1 MLQID
6 GPPAPE
12 TLRRDQFARRERIVR
27 AGLKALASSDY
38 DQVKIQEVAR
48 DSGVALG
55 TLYRYFTSKEHLFAA
70 VFVEWH
76 GALKKKLEK
85 ERPEG
90 ETEADQLRDVF
101 RRMIRA
107 FQLQPQFFRVVMML
121 EATTDAYAADLY
133 QSLSAQS
140 RETVGMAF
148 AGPFDA
154 DRTAIYSTL
163 NAVLDESLRTWVM
176 NRATIA
182 DVYANIDNAI
192 RLIYEYR
199 PTGQSGLPARPNP
212 VRRRAVQIA
221 RAFLDSSFNRFAG
234 DFQTRRPL
242 PIHGPAD

>member
-1 MLQID
+1 VQQIA

-12 TLRRDQFARRERIVR
+12 TLRADQLARRQRIVR
-27 AGLKALASSDY
+27 AALKALAGSDY
-38 DQVKIQEVAR
+38 EQVKISEVAR

-55 TLYRYFTSKEHLFAA
+55 TLYRYFASKEHLLAA

-90 ETEADQLRDVF
+90 ETEAARLRDVF
-101 RRMIRA
+101 YRMVRA

-121 EATTDAYAADLY
+121 EATADPYAADLF

-148 AGPFDA
+148 AGPFDS
-154 DRTAIYSTL
+154 DRQAIYCTL

-192 RLIYEYR
+192 RLIYQY
-199 PTGQSGLPARPNP
+199 
-212 VRRRAVQIA
+212 
-221 RAFLDSSFNRFAG
+221 
-234 DFQTRRPL
+234 
-242 PIHGPAD
+242 GPA

>member
-12 TLRRDQFARRERIVR
+12 TLRRGQLARRQRIVR
-27 AGLKALASSDY
+27 AGLKALAGSDY
-38 DQVKIQEVAR
+38 DQVRIFEIAR

-85 ERPEG
+85 ERPAG
-90 ETEADQLRDVF
+90 ETEADRLRDVF
-101 RRMIRA
+101 HRMIRA
-107 FQLQPQFFRVVMML
+107 FQLQPQFFRVMMML
-121 EATTDAYAADLY
+121 EATTDAYAADLF

-140 RETVGMAF
+140 RETLVIAF
-148 AGPFDA
+148 AGPFND
-154 DRTAIYSTL
+154 DRKAIYSTL
-163 NAVLDESLRTWVM
+163 YAVLDQSLRTWVM
-176 NRATIA
+176 NRSTIN

-199 PTGQSGLPARPNP
+199 P
-212 VRRRAVQIA
+212 
-221 RAFLDSSFNRFAG
+221 D
-234 DFQTRRPL
+234 
-242 PIHGPAD
+242 